1 MTAKLLTAPCSLN
14 ISMLVKVKGVNQLI
28 NVY

>member
-1 MTAKLLTAPCSLN
+1 MKAKLLTAPCYLN
-14 ISMLVKVKGVNQLI
+14 ISMLVKVKCVNQLI

>member
-1 MTAKLLTAPCSLN
+1 MTAKLLTAPCYLN